1 MENIENELIITFEKY
16 AQMLIVYFQSMTQE
30 EWTILGIVLLV
41 SFIIIFIA
49 GMTNRVVI
57 FNNGMDLFWTALIF
71 IIPILFVTIGVL
83 LKDNNSITEQELI
96 YVSLGCAILSLLCI
110 LKVILS
116 SIKHNGLILGL
127 FISFFKILSA
137 VIIAIL
143 SIGLIGRIFDSEKAT
158 FSQRMFALVLFGIL
172 LFVIRKLINGT
183 EVRERREIASA

>member
-1 MENIENELIITFEKY
+1 MENIENELIIIFEKY
-16 AQMLIVYFQSMTQE
+16 AQILIVYFQSMTQE

-96 YVSLGCAILSLLCI
+96 YVSLGGAILSLLCI

-116 SIKHNGLILGL
+116 SIKHNGLILN
-127 FISFFKILSA
+127 FISDVPI
-137 VIIAIL
+137 
-143 SIGLIGRIFDSEKAT
+143 
-158 FSQRMFALVLFGIL
+158 
-172 LFVIRKLINGT
+172 
-183 EVRERREIASA
+183 